1 MIAERITLVNPV
13 RARRR
18 VVCRRSPVR
27 GRCSGCASAWRGGG
41 EAALGAGVQGTLED
55 EGGAVRITGS
65 DGAGITNAH
74 GTFESIELDQT
85 IQDPNFLVS
94 LVRD

>member
-1 MIAERITLVNPV
+1 
-13 RARRR
+13 
-18 VVCRRSPVR
+18 VR